1 MAYLST
7 DVTRNDPVFG
17 SRFIGKPADKKTFPD
32 NEQNAYDVYQ
42 VVHDELYLDGN
53 ARQNLATFCQTFEE
67 EELHWLMDLS
77 IDKNMIDK
85 DEYPQTAAIE
95 NYCVH
100 MIADLWNAPDS
111 SATIGTSTVGS
122 SEACML
128 GGLAALWRW
137 RAKRKAAGRVSCREM
152 AYMAMRRPKA
162 PLCKGDC
169 HRR

>member
-111 SATIGTSTVGS
+111 SATIGTSKP
-122 SEACML
+122 ACW
-128 GGLAALWRW
+128 AAWLPCG
-137 RAKRKAAGRVSCREM
+137 AGAQKEKRQANRSINPTWFADLSRSAG
-152 AYMAMRRPKA
+152 
-162 PLCKGDC
+162 
-169 HRR
+169 